1 MCGMATKVKLTIKT
15 NYLPTWGA
23 YEGIRELVQ
32 NARDAEVEHNAPV
45 KIDWYNDNL
54 RIENEGCTLPLKA
67 LLLGHTTK
75 YGNSNMIG
83 KFGEGLKLGVL
94 ALVRAGHDVKIRNGS
109 EVWIPTIE
117 YDDLFQEDVLMF
129 RIETGREDKSR
140 VRVEVG
146 GISKSDWDKFRD
158 CFLFLSTAK
167 RSEVVTGNGTLLL
180 DPKFKGRIYVKGIF
194 VMNSPETNFGYD
206 LKDVELD
213 RDRRMVDSWNL
224 KYHCRSI
231 LLSSV
236 NKEPSILFPKFIQ
249 MLDLPT
255 LETEGLDEV
264 TANYGV
270 SKSIANDVQVNFQ
283 ERYGSNAIPVSNLEE
298 SKSVEHLGK
307 RGIVVSKPLGAV
319 LAQTF
324 GAKEEIL
331 KSLEKEVT
339 RTLSWGDLS
348 TDEQAKLLDVI
359 KVVNEVEPV
368 TLSDVSIVEFRSNLL
383 MGQYNN
389 GKVLISHRCF
399 EQDTVLLTLIHEV
412 AHRKGEDGAFE
423 HVNKVQ
429 EIWAQVYRNLRSSFN
444 VLRGYFNSESPD

>member
-1 MCGMATKVKLTIKT
+1 MSTKVMLTIKT
-15 NYLPTWGA
+15 SYLPTWGA

-32 NARDAEVEHNAPV
+32 NARDAEVEHSAPV
-45 KIDWYNDNL
+45 KIDWYNNNL

-109 EVWIPTIE
+109 EVWTPTLE
-117 YDDLFQEDVLMF
+117 YDERFQENVLAF
-129 RIETGREDKSR
+129 RIETGRECKNR
-140 VRVEVG
+140 VRVEIG
-146 GISKSDWDKFRD
+146 GIPKSDWDKFRD
-158 CFLFLSTAK
+158 YFLFLGNSK
-167 RSEVVTGNGTLLL
+167 RSEVVTDNGTLLL

-194 VMNSPETNFGYD
+194 VMHSPETNFGYD

-213 RDRRMVDSWNL
+213 RDRKMVESWNL
-224 KYHCRSI
+224 KYHCRTTF
-231 LLSSV
+231 LSAV
-236 NKEPSILFPKFIQ
+236 NKEPSLLFPKFLQ

-255 LETEGLDEV
+255 LETEGLDEA

-270 SKSIANDVQVNFQ
+270 SSSIASKVQENFH

-307 RGIVVSKPLGAV
+307 RGIVVSKPLGSI

-324 GAKEEIL
+324 GAKDDLL

-348 TDEQAKLLDVI
+348 LEDRAKLTDAI
-359 KVVNEVEPV
+359 RVVNEVEPV
-368 TLSDVSIVEFRSNLL
+368 DLSDVSIVEFRSDQLL
-383 MGQYNN
+383 GQYNN
-389 GKVLISHRCF
+389 GKILISQRCF
-399 EQDTVLLTLIHEV
+399 ERDEVLLTLIHEV
-412 AHRKGEDGAFE
+412 AHRKGEDGEFS
-423 HVNKVQ
+423 HVDKVQ

-444 VLRGYFNSESPD
+444 VLQGYFNSKSPD